1 MIAKKL
7 EIKPQ
12 SALRIVGEFGL
23 RGGFWGI
30 IFMDNGV
37 PRRRKECCLRYR
49 QNWGQQSA
57 KTIP

>member
-1 MIAKKL
+1 MSAHGQPLVSARMIAKKL

-30 IFMDNGV
+30 I
-37 PRRRKECCLRYR
+37 
-49 QNWGQQSA
+49 
-57 KTIP
+57 